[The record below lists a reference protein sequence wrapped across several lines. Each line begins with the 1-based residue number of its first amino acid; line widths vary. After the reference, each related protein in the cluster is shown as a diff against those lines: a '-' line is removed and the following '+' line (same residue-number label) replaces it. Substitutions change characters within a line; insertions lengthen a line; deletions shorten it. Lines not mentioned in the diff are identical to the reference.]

1 MNDRLRGRSG
11 RLNRVPFLHGHR
23 RFRDTDSGLRLRCKH
38 ACSKQEQRCR
48 KCARPDRKPAETQNR
63 ADTLFR
69 AASGKAAA
77 KGRRPDLP
85 LCHVKKRQC
94 VGFFADRAKRA
105 QNGLIAGQFH
115 IAVRKAHHKPNQRV
129 PPVQAQTGSQQ
140 QLTQAVFAADMR
152 QFVRQ
157 DKLKLYLTGLQ
168 IVRQQHRRTENAERQ
183 RRAAALG
190 RADFRVACKTEPFQ
204 QYIDG
209 RLRQNTPRAKTACHA
224 DIADS
229 KVCSK
234 NHRDPDPE
242 QQFPVRPSGCG
253 CF

>member
-140 QLTQAVFAADMR
+140 QLTQTVFAADMR
-152 QFVRQ
+152 QIRAPGQ
-157 DKLKLYLTGLQ
+157 
-168 IVRQQHRRTENAERQ
+168 AETVPDRPAD
-183 RRAAALG
+183 RPAAAPSDGKYRTSAARGGSRSCRFSG
-190 RADFRVACKTEPFQ
+190 RV
-204 QYIDG
+204 
-209 RLRQNTPRAKTACHA
+209 
-224 DIADS
+224 
-229 KVCSK
+229 
-234 NHRDPDPE
+234 
-242 QQFPVRPSGCG
+242 
-253 CF
+253 